1 MWLQTCRDLSTG
13 ENAILG
19 DLWWNQLW
27 LLLVGVV
34 VVVTS
39 YGSGQRGGGS
49 NQLWQWL
56 GK

>member
-1 MWLQTCRDLSTG
+1 MWLQTCSDLSAG

-27 LLLVGVV
+27 LGGGG
-34 VVVTS
+34 VTS

-56 GK
+56 GE